1 MQILISRFNK
11 TRKCLIMGSNILTL
25 LEVFKTGG
33 ENDTTTN
40 TLSNNY
46 EYVADIFHACQ
57 FSNTSFN
64 NSSI

>member
-1 MQILISRFNK
+1 
-11 TRKCLIMGSNILTL
+11 MGSNILTL